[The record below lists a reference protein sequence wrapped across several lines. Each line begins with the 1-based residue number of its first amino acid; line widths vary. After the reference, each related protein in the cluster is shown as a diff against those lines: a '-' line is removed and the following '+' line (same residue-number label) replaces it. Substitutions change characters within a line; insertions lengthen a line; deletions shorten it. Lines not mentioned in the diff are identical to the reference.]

1 MQDLIRKIILTI
13 DKAVNDFNAKIPGI
27 QAAFFDDLQDE
38 LRALNVKSGRVITS
52 VENLRAINKV
62 KNRLDNLVRSKAYT
76 DAVKS
81 FISTFD
87 DVTKLQNEYFSQVSK
102 KFGPSRLTDVIKETS
117 IQNVVNQLTENGL
130 SAVVSDR
137 ISTMLNQNISAGASY
152 AGMLNQLRD
161 YILTTDTGLGVLERY
176 TKQITTD
183 SLNQFS
189 AEYTQAVTADLGLEW
204 FMYTGPVIETSRVL
218 CEALVKKK
226 YVHRSE
232 LADIVKGEFAEF
244 RELEGRINPKTKLPE
259 GMIAG
264 TDATNF
270 SIYRG
275 GYNCNH
281 QLVPVSVVLVPVDKI
296 LQIKPAVLGKASK
309 KKAGLEV

>member
-1 MQDLIRKIILTI
+1 MQDLIRKIITTI

-38 LRALNVKSGRVITS
+38 LRTLNVSRGRIETS
-52 VENLRAINKV
+52 VENLRAVNKI
-62 KNRLDNLVRSKAYT
+62 KGKLDNIIRSKAYT
-76 DAVKS
+76 DTVS
-81 FISTFD
+81 DFIKAFD
-87 DVTKLQNEYFSQVSK
+87 EVTKLQNEYFSQVSK
-102 KFGPSRLTDVIKETS
+102 KFGTSKLTDVIKETS

-137 ISTMLNQNISAGASY
+137 VGTLLNQNISAGASY
-152 AGMLNQLRD
+152 PGMLNQLRD
-161 YILTTDTGLGVLERY
+161 FILTNDTGLGVLERY

-189 AEYTQAVTADLGLEW
+189 AEYSQAVTADLGLEW

-232 LADIVKGEFAEF
+232 LPDIVKGEFAEF
-244 RELEGRINPKTKLPE
+244 RELEGKINPKTKLPE

-296 LQIKPAVLGKASK
+296 LKISPALLGKASK